1 VTCDRRYHLSNRRHL
16 WRPAAALLQATDI
29 ETHLVMGRSEKI
41 ALTQELDIKFNDV
54 TAMAS
59 VARQSKK

>member
-1 VTCDRRYHLSNRRHL
+1 MASV
-16 WRPAAALLQATDI
+16 AALLQATDI
-29 ETHLVMGRSEKI
+29 ETHLVMSRSEKI